1 MIEIKCIFLSEAID
15 IIAGRIGP
23 LPPTTISYETS
34 ASIQGRAQLLGA
46 LRHGALLAEGQFGDD
61 KRGIAPEYKPISD
74 GWWASVTSKC
84 NFDDELPFNVTVIDW
99 KTSRIRWTECSTIAI
114 YAVSPKPPLIRYV
127 RNIRI
132 RLCDIDRL
140 WPLPPLPPV
149 MSTISEPVCTPAARE
164 SGDGRTA
171 AIKAALNKGKTPGKN
186 ITWKEFCKEVR
197 LDAGVTGKGRGYS
210 DERIEKQT
218 RAIMR
223 QTEV

>member
-1 MIEIKCIFLSEAID
+1 LIEIKCIFLSEAID

-23 LPPTTISYETS
+23 LPPTRISYETS

-46 LRHGALLAEGQFGDD
+46 LRHGALLAVGQFGDD
-61 KRGIAPEYKPISD
+61 LRGVAPEYKPISD
-74 GWWASVTSKC
+74 GWWASVTSKG

-99 KTSRIRWTECSTIAI
+99 KTSRIRWTAYSARAYREGARYGVT
-114 YAVSPKPPLIRYV
+114 PPLRRYV
-127 RNIRI
+127 QNIRI

-140 WPLPPLPPV
+140 WPLPPV

-210 DERIEKQT
+210 DEHIEKQT

-223 QTEV
+223 QTGV

>member
-1 MIEIKCIFLSEAID
+1 LIEIKCIFLSEAID

-74 GWWASVTSKC
+74 GWWASVTSKG
-84 NFDDELPFNVTVIDW
+84 NFADLLPFNVTVIDW
-99 KTSRIRWTECSTIAI
+99 KKSRIRWTECSTIAI